1 MAEILD
7 AIASLLWPVVVAA
20 LLAALFPVI
29 KRFLSQSDSID
40 IEVAGAKVSVQR
52 ASEELR
58 QLISDL
64 QDRVNELEEAQSGSS
79 IEAPEIPAIS
89 GSPSPRD
96 VVLWVDDRLEANVYE
111 RARLREAGRRIV
123 QAESTRSALQRI
135 RSDGPFDVIVSDMSR
150 VEEGGRLNLH
160 AGLDLLREIRDAGDE
175 TPVVFYSSPRG
186 LGSVQADLDRF
197 VNVAY
202 TTSPSELM
210 RLLRVSSD
218 S

>member
-1 MAEILD
+1 MAEILT

-20 LLAALFPVI
+20 LLVALFPVI

-40 IEVAGAKVSVQR
+40 IEVAGAKISVQR

-64 QDRVNELEEAQSGSS
+64 QDRVNELEATQSGTS
-79 IEAPEIPAIS
+79 IEAPEIPAIP
-89 GSPSPRD
+89 GSPTPRN
-96 VVLWVDDRLEANVYE
+96 VVLWVDDRREANVYE
-111 RARLREAGRRIV
+111 RARLGDAGRRIV
-123 QAESTRSALQRI
+123 QAESTESALQRI

-150 VEEGGRLNLH
+150 VEEGGRLNVH
-160 AGLDLLREIRDAGDE
+160 AGLDLLREIRDAGDD
-175 TPVVFYSSPRG
+175 TPVVFYSSPHG
-186 LGSVQADLDRF
+186 LGSVRAELDRS

-210 RLLRVSSD
+210 RLLQVSSD